1 MRLCRTLIAALVLL
15 VVPAAFAA
23 SASHQ
28 LTLNKNVA
36 VNGKEIKSGDYKL
49 KWDGTGDNVDVSFTR
64 GKQVLATSPA
74 HVVALDR
81 PSDQDTLVYHDNAD
95 GTRSLTEIRFGGKKF
110 AIVLGEQAAST
121 SMAAGQSSGTTT
133 K

>member
-1 MRLCRTLIAALVLL
+1 MRTFRTLTVALALL

-36 VNGKEIKSGDYKL
+36 VNGKEIKSGDYKV

-74 HVVALDR
+74 RVVALDR
-81 PSDQDTLVYHDNAD
+81 APSQDTLVYTDNAD
-95 GTRSLTEIRFGGKKF
+95 GTKSLSEIRFGGKKF
-110 AIVLGEQAAST
+110 SIVLGQQAANA
-121 SMAAGQSSGTTT
+121 SMAAGQGSGTTT